1 MFTVHPWRCWHSKD
15 GPRSYPEEGRQK
27 TSARFEPVENDLKSS
42 KTLSTFWFL
51 VDLCL
56 AVFLSG
62 FSFIQPGQ
70 TSVVA
75 LVQTPSL
82 MMTMSTMMLM
92 MVNMAIT
99 QEAGDGDDQNLL
111 CGQVRLADLRQ
122 NSLQGGLRSLECSRF
137 FWGSRR
143 G

>member
-1 MFTVHPWRCWHSKD
+1 M
-15 GPRSYPEEGRQK
+15 
-27 TSARFEPVENDLKSS
+27 ENDLKSS
-42 KTLSTFWFL
+42 KTLSTLWFL

-82 MMTMSTMMLM
+82 MMTMNTMMLM
-92 MVNMAIT
+92 MVNKKLEMVMIKPSVLAS
-99 QEAGDGDDQNLL
+99 QAGQSQTEQSSGWFALSGMFTIFLGLQK
-111 CGQVRLADLRQ
+111 RLEVLTVPI
-122 NSLQGGLRSLECSRF
+122 L
-137 FWGSRR
+137 
-143 G
+143 

>member
-1 MFTVHPWRCWHSKD
+1 M
-15 GPRSYPEEGRQK
+15 
-27 TSARFEPVENDLKSS
+27 
-42 KTLSTFWFL
+42 

-82 MMTMSTMMLM
+82 MMTMNTMMLM

-99 QEAGDGDDQNLL
+99 QEAGDGDDQTFCVGKSGWPISDRTVFRVVCALWNVHDFF
-111 CGQVRLADLRQ
+111 GAPEEVRSIDCADFIIIIKIHII
-122 NSLQGGLRSLECSRF
+122 LQ
-137 FWGSRR
+137 
-143 G
+143 